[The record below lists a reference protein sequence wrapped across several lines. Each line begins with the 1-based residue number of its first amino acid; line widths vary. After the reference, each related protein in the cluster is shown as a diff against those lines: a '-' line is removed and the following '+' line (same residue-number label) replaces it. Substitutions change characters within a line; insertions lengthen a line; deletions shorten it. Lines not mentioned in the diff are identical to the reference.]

1 MRSTG
6 PCASARGSGH
16 GVRAD
21 ASSVIVPDDLVEAV
35 LSAERIAV
43 RVDDRTRVNEWEQGA
58 AIYQVSRHGG
68 RGLVLYFVDVRD

>member
-1 MRSTG
+1 MARALGERATRSQD
-6 PCASARGSGH
+6 R
-16 GVRAD
+16 
-21 ASSVIVPDDLVEAV
+21 VIVPDDLVEAV

-43 RVDDRTRVNEWEQGA
+43 RVDDHTRVNEWEQGA